1 MQIYLV
7 GGAVRDALL
16 NRKVVERDYV
26 VVGAT
31 PEEMLSQGFTQ
42 VGKDFPVFLH
52 PKTQEEYALART
64 ERKSGK
70 GYTGFVCDASSSV
83 TLEEDLLRRDLT
95 VNAIAQDNYGKLIDP
110 YGGKKD
116 LENRVLRHV
125 SEAFSED
132 PLRVFRVAR
141 FATRYAYLG
150 FTIATETMALMQ
162 SMAQSGELSTLSA
175 ERVWQETKRS
185 LLEKTPHVFF
195 TVLNQAHGLNDWFT
209 ELERNVDTA
218 LATLKTAVD
227 LEKAKNESFV
237 KDTGSETPLPD
248 SSNSET
254 ARLITRFTALLSHLG
269 EEDAKHLCS
278 RLKVQNQVSEIVIL
292 ACKFKDFLLTMQNSP
307 ADLLALFNGCDAWR
321 REERFTLL
329 LSAFAPYA
337 HSKGVDWQEQQKRIE
352 NALAA
357 AKQVNVQDIIATGV
371 KGPEIKDAL
380 NQAKLS
386 AIASINNQ

>member
-1 MQIYLV
+1 MQVYLV

-125 SEAFSED
+125 SEAFNED

-218 LATLKTAVD
+218 LETLKTAVA
-227 LEKAKNESFV
+227 LEKAENESVV
-237 KDTGSETPLPD
+237 KYTG
-248 SSNSET
+248 SET
-254 ARLITRFTALLSHLG
+254 ARLITRFTALLTHLS
-269 EEDAKHLCS
+269 EEEAKQLCS
-278 RLKVQNQVSEIVIL
+278 RLKVQNQVSEIVSL
-292 ACKFKDFLLTMQNSP
+292 ACKFKGFLLNAQNSP
-307 ADLLALFNGCDAWR
+307 ADLLALFNSCDAWR

-337 HSKGVDWQEQQKRIE
+337 HNKGIDWQRQRKRIE
-352 NALAA
+352 NALSAA
-357 AKQVNVQDIIATGV
+357 NQVNVQDIIATGV

>member
-1 MQIYLV
+1 MQVYLV

-16 NRKVVERDYV
+16 NRKVIERDYV

-95 VNAIAQDNYGKLIDP
+95 VNAIAQDNLGNLIDP

-116 LENRVLRHV
+116 LENRLLRHV

-209 ELERNVDTA
+209 ELERNLDTA
-218 LATLKTAVD
+218 LETLKTAVD
-227 LEKAKNESFV
+227 LEKVENESVV
-237 KDTGSETPLPD
+237 KDTDT
-248 SSNSET
+248 ET
-254 ARLITRFTALLSHLG
+254 ARLITRFTALLTHLN
-269 EEDAKHLCS
+269 EEEAKQLCS
-278 RLKVQNQVSEIVIL
+278 RLKVQNQASDIVSL
-292 ACKFKDFLLTMQNSP
+292 ACKFKGFLLNAQNSP
-307 ADLLALFNGCDAWR
+307 ADLLVLFNGCDAWR

-337 HSKGVDWQEQQKRIE
+337 HNKGIDWQFQRKRIE
-352 NALAA
+352 NALSAA
-357 AKQVNVQDIIATGV
+357 NQVNVQDIIATGV

-380 NQAKLS
+380 NRAKLS
-386 AIASINNQ
+386 AIASITD

>member
-1 MQIYLV
+1 MQVYLV

-83 TLEEDLLRRDLT
+83 TLEEDLLSRDLT

-162 SMAQSGELSTLSA
+162 SMAESGELSTLSA

-209 ELERNVDTA
+209 ELESNLDTA

-227 LEKAKNESFV
+227 LEKVENKSVV
-237 KDTGSETPLPD
+237 KDTG
-248 SSNSET
+248 SET
-254 ARLITRFTALLSHLG
+254 ARLITRFTALLTHLN
-269 EEDAKHLCS
+269 EEEAKQLCS
-278 RLKVQNQVSEIVIL
+278 RLKVQNQVSEIVSL
-292 ACKFKDFLLTMQNSP
+292 ACKFKGFVLNAQDSP

-337 HSKGVDWQEQQKRIE
+337 HNKGVDWQLQRKRIE

-357 AKQVNVQDIIATGV
+357 ANQVNVQDIIATGV
-371 KGPEIKDAL
+371 KGSEIKDAL
-380 NQAKLS
+380 NRAKLS
-386 AIASINNQ
+386 AIAFITD

>member
-16 NRKVVERDYV
+16 NRKVIERDYV

-95 VNAIAQDNYGKLIDP
+95 VNAIAQNNYGNLIDP

-162 SMAQSGELSTLSA
+162 SMAESGELSTLSA

-209 ELERNVDTA
+209 ELEINLDTA

-227 LEKAKNESFV
+227 LEKSENESFV

-254 ARLITRFTALLSHLG
+254 ARLIIRFTALLSHLG

-292 ACKFKDFLLTMQNSP
+292 ACKFKDFLLSMQNSP

-321 REERFTLL
+321 REERFLLL

-386 AIASINNQ
+386 AIASINT

>member
-1 MQIYLV
+1 MQVYLV

-95 VNAIAQDNYGKLIDP
+95 VNAIAQDNYGKLTDP

-209 ELERNVDTA
+209 ELESNLDTA

-254 ARLITRFTALLSHLG
+254 ARLITRFTALLTHLN
-269 EEDAKHLCS
+269 EEEAKQLCS

>member
-1 MQIYLV
+1 MQVYLV

-95 VNAIAQDNYGKLIDP
+95 VNAIAQDNLGNLIDP

-209 ELERNVDTA
+209 ELESNLDTA

-254 ARLITRFTALLSHLG
+254 ARLITRFTALLTHLG

>member
-1 MQIYLV
+1 MQVYLV

-209 ELERNVDTA
+209 ELESNLDTA

-237 KDTGSETPLPD
+237 KDTGSETPLPN

-254 ARLITRFTALLSHLG
+254 ARLITRFTALLTHLN
-269 EEDAKHLCS
+269 EEEAKQLCN
-278 RLKVQNQVSEIVIL
+278 RLKVQNQVSEIVSL
-292 ACKFKDFLLTMQNSP
+292 ACKFKGFLLNAQNSP

-337 HSKGVDWQEQQKRIE
+337 HNKGIDWQRQRKRIA
-352 NALAA
+352 NALSAA
-357 AKQVNVQDIIATGV
+357 NQVNVQDIIATGV
-371 KGPEIKDAL
+371 KGPGIKDAL
-380 NQAKLS
+380 NRAKLS
-386 AIASINNQ
+386 AIASINT